1 MITTKSGEKIT
12 WKEFF
17 IRWKKGA
24 EGITPYQQTKML
36 FISNV
41 IMFVG
46 ILCGLI
52 ISLFNFKY
60 LWWLSIVLIGGII
73 NILINMLST
82 WQKLVLLKTIE
93 DSLKENYKE
102 VENEHTER

>member
-1 MITTKSGEKIT
+1 MPTTKSGEKIT

-17 IRWKKGA
+17 KRWGKGI

-41 IMFVG
+41 IMFIG
-46 ILCGLI
+46 IFCGLI
-52 ISLFNFKY
+52 VSLFLFSS
-60 LWWLSIVLIGGII
+60 LWWLTIVLLGGVI
-73 NILINMLST
+73 NILINMLAT